1 MTAFLRIS
9 AIIIL
14 LRGSVFADGP
24 IRVSDTFESGS
35 LGTWRMADNTRLI
48 FTPRIEFDQD
58 HVNSALTWFYGRLSN
73 VLDREVTIQIEG
85 LDYTVY
91 NGQKGNVL
99 PFQRNTVPV
108 FSYDGVVWE
117 RFTECS
123 FRKEDRTFLI
133 RHIFSRDTVW
143 IAYIPPYTFSRL
155 ESFLAELRS
164 HPSVKIESLGESV
177 EGRPLYLVNVED
189 PGQPEDSRPVVWI
202 VTRQHAFEA
211 GGSWAVEGLLRFLT
225 GPDPTAQ
232 SMRKQLRFKLCPM
245 VNPDG
250 VVKGGTRF
258 NARGIDLNRHW
269 QADDPL
275 SHDVRLAPEIVLLK
289 RAIRD
294 WRASHR
300 LDLWIN
306 IHNNDMVWND
316 EGDYI
321 RFAPADRGVAARR
334 LETLLR
340 QETIFTGPFDPA
352 PDSKASEAVV
362 AAETGALGLL
372 MEMKTGYLEG
382 RDRWTGID
390 VFLAHG
396 RGLALAVF
404 RFFNKAESLG
414 ELRTPGSRP
423 D

>member
-1 MTAFLRIS
+1 MRVSPMAAFLRIS
-9 AIIIL
+9 AIVIHL
-14 LRGSVFADGP
+14 CAMTCAGGP
-24 IRVSDTFESGS
+24 IRVSDAFESGN
-35 LGTWRMADNTRLI
+35 LGNWRVADNTHLI

-73 VLDREVTIQIEG
+73 VLNREVTIQIEG

-91 NGQKGNVL
+91 NGQKGSVL
-99 PFQRNTVPV
+99 PFERNTVPV

-117 RFTECS
+117 RFSECS
-123 FRKEDRTFLI
+123 FRKEDRTFQI

-155 ESFLAELRS
+155 ESFLTGLRP
-164 HPSVKIESLGESV
+164 HPSVKIEAIGRSV
-177 EGRPLYLVNVED
+177 GGRPLYLVSVEE

-202 VTRQHAFEA
+202 VARQHAFEA

-225 GPDPTAQ
+225 GPDPSAQ
-232 SMRKQLRFKLCPM
+232 SIRKQLRFKLCPM
-245 VNPDG
+245 LNPDG
-250 VVKGGTRF
+250 VVSGGTRF
-258 NARGIDLNRHW
+258 NAAGIDLNRHW

-275 SHDVRLAPEIVLLK
+275 SQDVGRAPEIALLK
-289 RAIRD
+289 RAIRA

-321 RFAPADRGVAARR
+321 RFAPVDRGADARR
-334 LETLLR
+334 LEALLR
-340 QETIFTGPFDPA
+340 EETIFTGPFDPT
-352 PDSKASEAVV
+352 PDSKASETIV
-362 AAETGALGLL
+362 AAETGALSLL
-372 MEMKTGYLEG
+372 MEMKTGYLSEP
-382 RDRWTGID
+382 DRWTGVD

-396 RGLALAVF
+396 HGLARAAS
-404 RFFNKAESLG
+404 RFFNH
-414 ELRTPGSRP
+414 RP
-423 D
+423 KD